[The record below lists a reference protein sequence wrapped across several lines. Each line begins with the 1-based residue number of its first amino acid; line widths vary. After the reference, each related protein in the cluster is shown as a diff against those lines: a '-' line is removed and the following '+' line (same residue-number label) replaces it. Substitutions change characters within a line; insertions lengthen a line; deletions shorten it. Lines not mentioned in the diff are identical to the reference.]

1 VRPIILKAEPIA
13 KPQMFGTRIF
23 VPVELREKM
32 VELLNQQLAD
42 TFDLWSQVKQA
53 HWNVKGHQ
61 FYSLHLL
68 FDALAGTLAEFVDT
82 IAERVTAIGGTAMG
96 TARMAA
102 GASRLPELANGTL
115 TAMAAVEAL
124 AVRYAALTK
133 TTRAAIETAT
143 TNGAADDADL
153 LTQMSRDLDKA
164 LWFLEAH
171 LQA

>member
-1 VRPIILKAEPIA
+1 
-13 KPQMFGTRIF
+13 MFGTRIF

-42 TFDLWSQVKQA
+42 TFDLYSQVKQA

-68 FDALAGTLAEFVDT
+68 FDALAEKLEVFVDT

-96 TARMAA
+96 TVRMAA
-102 GASRLPELANGTL
+102 GASRLPELTTGTL
-115 TAMAAVEAL
+115 GGIPAVEAL
-124 AVRYAALTK
+124 AVRYGALSK

-143 TNGAADDADL
+143 TSGAADDADL
-153 LTQMSRDLDKA
+153 LTEMSRSLDQA